1 MLTHWLIEE
10 GLMAK
15 ERLCPMGD
23 GETDE
28 LGKMR
33 GSIPFVEMGMQKA
46 RKEQKTQSRYFD
58 QERRLV

>member
-1 MLTHWLIEE
+1 M
-10 GLMAK
+10 
-15 ERLCPMGD
+15 CD

-33 GSIPFVEMGMQKA
+33 GSIPFVQMGMQKA
-46 RKEQKTQSRYFD
+46 RKEQKTQGRNFD